1 MTEAATQQVRQRRSK
16 IRQFLRDMTLNRSD
30 RKTVMRVCALVP
42 AYNEQDHVGKV
53 VSGSKTHL
61 ETVLVVDDGSSDDT
75 AGRAESAGAIVVRHP
90 ENRGKGAA
98 LITGWKWAGD
108 NGFDAVIVL
117 DADCQHDWNE
127 IPRFIETARRENADM
142 VVGNRMEHT
151 GDMPWSRKMTNLFT
165 SWVISS
171 MIGQKVYDTQCG
183 FRLMR
188 LQALS
193 NLDLKTRRYDTE
205 SEMLILAGKLGC
217 RIANIPIKTIY
228 SGQTSFINPV
238 RDTLR
243 FFGVVFRYLFMKT
256 RPKKG
261 CCG

>member
-1 MTEAATQQVRQRRSK
+1 MEDKVNSP
-16 IRQFLRDMTLNRSD
+16 N
-30 RKTVMRVCALVP
+30 RKTVMKVCALVP
-42 AYNEQDHVGKV
+42 AYNEEDNVGKV
-53 VSGSKTHL
+53 VCGSKEQL

-75 AGRAESAGAIVVRHP
+75 AGRAESAGAIVVRHT
-90 ENRGKGAA
+90 ENKGKGAA
-98 LITGWKWAGD
+98 LITGHRWACD

-117 DADCQHDWNE
+117 DSDCQHDWNE
-127 IPRFIETARRENADM
+127 IPGFIETAERENADM

-151 GDMPWSRKMTNLFT
+151 GDMPWVRKVTNMFT

-188 LQALS
+188 LEAFS
-193 NLDLKTRRYDTE
+193 SMDLKTRRYDTE
-205 SEMLILAGKLGC
+205 SEMLILAGKLGHK
-217 RIANIPIKTIY
+217 IANTPIKTIY

-238 RDTLR
+238 VDTLR

-256 RPKKG
+256 RRKKG